1 MVVVIDEYG
10 QTAGLVTMEDI
21 LEEIVGNIMDEY
33 DEDENYIK
41 PTKNPMQFTVDGK
54 TPLEVLEKRFDISF
68 EKSEFETLNGYLI
81 FKLDRIPDP
90 DEDFEVKVG
99 GYNFKIL
106 SVQNHMVTSVLLQKL
121 PEETEEKEEDELE
134 IANK

>member
-1 MVVVIDEYG
+1 
-10 QTAGLVTMEDI
+10 
-21 LEEIVGNIMDEY
+21 
-33 DEDENYIK
+33 
-41 PTKNPMQFTVDGK
+41 
-54 TPLEVLEKRFDISF
+54 SF

-134 IANK
+134 IAK